1 MKSFQSPTSNDLV
14 NGGTSMKLTSTLRLA
29 GVALALALGAAPIAA
44 HAQSYPSQD
53 IRLICAFP
61 PGSGADVLVRYF
73 AEKLRPIVNRT
84 VIVENKSGAGGN
96 IATEYVAR
104 AKPDGYTIYVHAATA
119 VAANQHLFKKPPVE
133 AGKAIQIAASIN
145 RQPFM
150 LVVDAKSPYKS
161 VADLTA
167 AMKPKGEKATYATAA
182 PTGTIMGEIYKDAT
196 GIKAVE
202 VNYKTAPD
210 SINEMLSGKVDY
222 GMHDPVFSL
231 AQQREGRLRILAVS
245 TGQRLEAN
253 PEAPTMAESGVPM
266 DLTGW
271 WAAMLPAGTPK
282 PIVDKVNQWF
292 SEIVKT
298 EETKKFL
305 NSFGGDP
312 FVNTPETAQQ
322 LFLKSIDDWG
332 NYVRIAKIPQQ

>member
-1 MKSFQSPTSNDLV
+1 MSLKSKSF
-14 NGGTSMKLTSTLRLA
+14 LRALCVVA
-29 GVALALALGAAPIAA
+29 ALAAALGAAPGSAL
-44 HAQSYPSQD
+44 AQAYPSQD

-73 AEKLRPIVNRT
+73 GERLRPIAGRT

-104 AKPDGYTIYVHAATA
+104 AKPDGHTIYVHAATA

-133 AGKAIQIAASIN
+133 AAKAIQIAASIN

-161 VADLTA
+161 VAELTA
-167 AMKPKGEKATYATAA
+167 AMKQKGDKATYATAA

-196 GIKAVE
+196 GIKAIE

-210 SINEMLSGKVDY
+210 SLNEMLSGKVDY

-245 TGQRLEAN
+245 TGKRLEAN

-282 PIVDKVNQWF
+282 PVVDKVNQWF

-312 FVNTPETAQQ
+312 FVNTPEAAHE
-322 LFLKSIDDWG
+322 LFLKSINDWG
-332 NYVRIAKIPQQ
+332 NYVRIAKITPQ